1 MGIWVTVGSRDEAA
15 HENGLSH
22 FIEHM
27 LFKGTDTRSAFQ
39 IAREFDAIGGHSNAF
54 TSSEYTCY
62 HAWAIDSHVD
72 IMADLL
78 SDILLHSTFSDQ
90 EIMNER
96 PVVLSEVSMIEDSP
110 EEYVHTL
117 FEENYF
123 RGHALGRPILGTP
136 ETIETFDSR
145 RIRDYFSR
153 HYQPGRIIISA
164 AGNLSHDRF
173 VDRVGPIFESLT
185 AKTDPL
191 ARLRP
196 DPVVHTRVYPKDQ
209 EQVHLCLGNRGLALT
224 DPDRFCGSL
233 LNTLLGGNM
242 SSRLFQEIREK
253 RGLAYAIYSF
263 TALNMDAGLSGI
275 YTAVA
280 PEDVIPSLSLIL
292 KELGTLCARP
302 IPVGELDD
310 AKEYIK
316 ANILLSAESTESQML
331 RMAQNEIHYGRDMAV
346 SEVVDKIQS
355 VTVDDILALARRQF
369 NSQRPS
375 LTVLGPFDRP
385 SDLDTLIDE
394 YDAHGA

>member
-27 LFKGTDTRSAFQ
+27 LFKGTGTRSAFQ

-62 HAWAIDSHVD
+62 HAWAIDSHLD
-72 IMADLL
+72 IMVDLL
-78 SDILLHSTFSDQ
+78 GDIVLHSTFNDQ
-90 EIMNER
+90 DIAGER
-96 PVVLSEVSMIEDSP
+96 PVILSEVSMIEDSP

-123 RGHALGRPILGTP
+123 KGHALGLPILGSP
-136 ETIETFDSR
+136 ETIETFDSQK
-145 RIRDYFSR
+145 IKDYFSR

-164 AGNLSHDRF
+164 AGNLSHEQF
-173 VDRVGPIFESLT
+173 VDRVAPIFDSLP

-191 ARLRP
+191 VRLCP
-196 DPVVHTRVYPKDQ
+196 DPVVHTRVYPKDL
-209 EQVHLCLGNRGLALT
+209 EQVHLCLGNRGLSLT
-224 DPDRFCGSL
+224 DPDRFCSSL

-242 SSRLFQEIREK
+242 SSRLFQEIREN

-263 TALNMDAGLSGI
+263 TALNTDTGLSGV

-280 PEDVIPSLSLIL
+280 PEDVIASLSLIL
-292 KELGTLCARP
+292 KELGALCAGP
-302 IPVGELDD
+302 IPDEELRA

-316 ANILLSAESTESQML
+316 GNILLSAESTESQMI
-331 RMAQNEIHYGRDMAV
+331 RMAQNEIHYGRDMTV
-346 SEVVDKIQS
+346 SEVIDRIQA

-369 NSQRPS
+369 RGQRPS
-375 LTVLGPFDRP
+375 LTVLGPFDRV
-385 SDLDTLIDE
+385 SDLDRLIDD
-394 YDAHGA
+394 YDAKP